1 MVNFN
6 NGQVQRFAVDEP
18 QLGVISESE
27 VLVDGDFGALFDIVE
42 GPDGFIYFSCSD
54 AIHQL
59 VP

>member
-1 MVNFN
+1 MDFN

-18 QLGVISESE
+18 QLGVISESA

-42 GPDGFIYFSCSD
+42 GPDGFIYFSSSD
-54 AIHQL
+54 AIHRL